1 MFENMFVFRKFIKN
15 LVDIDNKIN
24 KIIKNHKPKIK
35 TECYGKKDLLV
46 F

>member
-35 TECYGKKDLLV
+35 TENVMVKKIC
-46 F
+46 